1 MNEPLQA
8 QPFVVLLAGAP
19 TVRLP
24 EGIRSRYA
32 GSEIDVETLTDA
44 ALADGPSGLTFEGPT
59 I

>member
-1 MNEPLQA
+1 MNESLRA
-8 QPFVVLLAGAP
+8 EPFVVLLAGSP

-32 GSEIDVETLTDA
+32 GAEIDVETLTDA
-44 ALADGPSGLTFEGPT
+44 ALADGASGLTFEGPT